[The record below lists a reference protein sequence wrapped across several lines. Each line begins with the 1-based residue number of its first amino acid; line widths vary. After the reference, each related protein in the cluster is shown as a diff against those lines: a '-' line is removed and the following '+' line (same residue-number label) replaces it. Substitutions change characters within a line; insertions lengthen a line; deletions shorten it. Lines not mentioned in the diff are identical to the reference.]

1 VFWAVVLNLPI
12 FNQFISPFMNRV
24 VIIIAVGIFF
34 LIDLYVF
41 QAVKVLTRASSPNT
55 RRLVYV
61 VYWVI
66 PVVSL
71 LMWIVT
77 QFLLPPDALGRVTR
91 QFIWTSMLIPYF
103 AKFFAVFI
111 LLFDDMLR
119 LGKWVA
125 HFFQVPAPADAPV
138 EAISRSEFLMKTA
151 LAVGGTTMVGFAYG
165 IVSGAHD
172 YRIRRVKL
180 PLKNLPQQFDGLTIA
195 QISDIHSGSF
205 FNKTAVKGGVEMLMA
220 QKPDVVFFTGD
231 LVNNTA
237 DEVKNYID
245 IFDKVRAPL
254 GVFSTLGNHDY
265 GDYYQ
270 WPSLEAKQKN
280 LQNLME
286 AHRLLGWNLLNDTH
300 RVLKV
305 DGDQI
310 GILGIQ
316 NWGTGFIQKGDL
328 AKAYANTQDLPVKLL
343 LSHDPTHW
351 NEQVTARY
359 KDIDAAFAGHTHG
372 MQLGVEL
379 GNFKWSPVQ
388 YRYQQWAG
396 LYQEGNQFLYVN
408 RGYGY
413 IGYPGRVGILPEIT
427 IFELVKA

>member
-1 VFWAVVLNLPI
+1 MSRLVVV
-12 FNQFISPFMNRV
+12 M
-24 VIIIAVGIFF
+24 IAVGIFF
-34 LIDLYVF
+34 LIDFYVF
-41 QAVKVLTRASSPNT
+41 QAVKVLTKASSPET
-55 RRLVYV
+55 RRLIHTL
-61 VYWVI
+61 YWAV

-71 LMWIVT
+71 VVWLFT
-77 QFLLPPDALGRVTR
+77 QFVLPPDAISRVTR
-91 QFIWTSMLIPYF
+91 QFIWTAMLLPYF
-103 AKFFAVFI
+103 AKFFAIFI

-125 HFFQVPAPADAPV
+125 HFFRTPPPADAPV

-151 LAVGGTTMVGFAYG
+151 LAVGGTTMAGFAYG

-172 YRIRRVKL
+172 YRVRRVKL
-180 PLKNLPQQFDGLTIA
+180 SLKNLPQQFHGLTIA

-205 FNKTAVKGGVEMLMA
+205 FNKTAVKGGVEMLLA

-245 IFDKVRAPL
+245 IFDKVKAPL

-270 WPSLEAKQKN
+270 WPSIEAKQKN

-316 NWGTGFIQKGDL
+316 NWGKGFIQKGDL
-328 AKAYANTQDLPVKLL
+328 AKAHANTQDLPVKLL

-351 NEQVTARY
+351 NEQVTPRY

-372 MQLGVEL
+372 MQFGVEL

-388 YRYQQWAG
+388 YRYKQWAG
-396 LYQEGNQFLYVN
+396 LYQEGDQYLYVN

-427 IFELVKA
+427 IFELVKG

>member
-1 VFWAVVLNLPI
+1 MSRLVV
-12 FNQFISPFMNRV
+12 V
-24 VIIIAVGIFF
+24 IIAVGIFF
-34 LIDLYVF
+34 LIDFYVF
-41 QAVKVLTRASSPNT
+41 QAVKVLTKASSPET
-55 RRLVYV
+55 RRLIHAL
-61 VYWVI
+61 YWAV

-71 LMWIVT
+71 VVWLFT
-77 QFLLPPDALGRVTR
+77 QFVLPPDAISRVTR
-91 QFIWTSMLIPYF
+91 QFIWTAMLLPYF
-103 AKFFAVFI
+103 AKFFAIFI

-125 HFFQVPAPADAPV
+125 HFFRTPAPADAPV

-151 LAVGGTTMVGFAYG
+151 LAVGGTTMAGFAYG

-172 YRIRRVKL
+172 YRVRRVKL
-180 PLKNLPQQFDGLTIA
+180 SLKNLPQQFHGLTIA

-205 FNKTAVKGGVEMLMA
+205 FNKTAVKGGVEMLLA

-245 IFDKVRAPL
+245 IFDKVKAPL

-316 NWGTGFIQKGDL
+316 NWGKGFIQKGDL
-328 AKAYANTQDLPVKLL
+328 AKAHANTQDLPVKLL

-351 NEQVTARY
+351 NEQVTPRY

-372 MQLGVEL
+372 MQFGVEL

-388 YRYQQWAG
+388 YRYKQWAG
-396 LYQEGNQFLYVN
+396 LYQEGDQYLYVN

>member
-1 VFWAVVLNLPI
+1 MSRFVIVL
-12 FNQFISPFMNRV
+12 
-24 VIIIAVGIFF
+24 IIVGILFV
-34 LIDLYVF
+34 IDWYVF
-41 QAVKVLTRASSPNT
+41 QAIKTLTQSSRAET
-55 RRLVYV
+55 RRLVYFI
-61 VYWVI
+61 YWAI

-71 LMWIVT
+71 SIWIVT
-77 QFLLPPDALGRVTR
+77 QFLIPPDSLSRVTR
-91 QFIWTSMLIPYF
+91 QFIWTSLLIPYF
-103 AKFFAVFI
+103 AKFFAIFI
-111 LLFDDMLR
+111 LLFDDLLR
-119 LGKWVA
+119 LGKWVVR
-125 HFFQVPAPADAPV
+125 FFTNDAPTANSTITTAQEAPANSALQTTIP
-138 EAISRSEFLMKTA
+138 RSEFLMKTA
-151 LAVGGTTMVGFAYG
+151 LAVGGTTVVGFAYG
-165 IVSGAHD
+165 IISGAHD

-180 PLKNLPQQFDGLTIA
+180 PLKNLPRQFEGITIA

-205 FNKTAVKGGVEMLMA
+205 FNKTAVKGGVDMLLA

-245 IFDKVRAPL
+245 IFDKVKAPL

-270 WPSLEAKQKN
+270 WPSVAAKQNN

-300 RVLKV
+300 RVIKI

-316 NWGTGFIQKGDL
+316 NWGKGFIQKGDL
-328 AKAYANTQDLPVKLL
+328 AKAHANTQDLPIKLL

-351 NEQVTARY
+351 NEQVTGRY
-359 KDIDAAFAGHTHG
+359 KDIDVAFAGHTHG
-372 MQLGVEL
+372 MQFGVEL

-388 YRYQQWAG
+388 YRYKQWAG
-396 LYQEGNQFLYVN
+396 LYQEGDQYLYVN

-413 IGYPGRVGILPEIT
+413 IGYPGRVGMLPEIT
-427 IFELVKA
+427 IFELTKA

>member
-1 VFWAVVLNLPI
+1 MSRFTVVF
-12 FNQFISPFMNRV
+12 
-24 VIIIAVGIFF
+24 IAIGIFF

-41 QAVKVLTRASSPNT
+41 QAVKVLTRTSSADT
-55 RRLVYV
+55 RRLIHL
-61 VYWVI
+61 VYWAV

-71 LMWIVT
+71 VVWLIT
-77 QFLLPPDALGRVTR
+77 QFLLPPDALSRVSR
-91 QFIWTSMLIPYF
+91 QFIWTAMLIPYF
-103 AKFFAVFI
+103 AKFFAIFV
-111 LLFDDMLR
+111 LLFDDLLR
-119 LGKWVA
+119 FGKWIA
-125 HFFQVPAPADAPV
+125 SFFGSPSPTPTLPTPDATPSNV
-138 EAISRSEFLMKTA
+138 IPRSEFLMKTA
-151 LAVGGTTMVGFAYG
+151 LAVGGTTVAGFAYG
-165 IVSGAHD
+165 ILSGAHD

-180 PLKNLPQQFDGLTIA
+180 PLKNLPRQFHGMTIA

-245 IFDKVRAPL
+245 IFDKIKAPL

-270 WPSLEAKQKN
+270 WPSAAAKQKN
-280 LQNLME
+280 LQDLME
-286 AHRLLGWNLLNDTH
+286 AHRLLGWDLLNDTH
-300 RVLKV
+300 RKLKI

-316 NWGTGFIQKGDL
+316 NWGQGFIQKGDL
-328 AKAYANTQDLPVKLL
+328 AKAHANTQDLPVKLL

-351 NEQVTARY
+351 NAQVTPNY
-359 KDIDAAFAGHTHG
+359 KDIDVAFAGHTHG
-372 MQLGVEL
+372 MQFGVEL

-388 YRYQQWAG
+388 YRYKQWAG
-396 LYQEGNQFLYVN
+396 LYQEGEQFLYVN

-413 IGYPGRVGILPEIT
+413 IGYPGRVGMLPEIT